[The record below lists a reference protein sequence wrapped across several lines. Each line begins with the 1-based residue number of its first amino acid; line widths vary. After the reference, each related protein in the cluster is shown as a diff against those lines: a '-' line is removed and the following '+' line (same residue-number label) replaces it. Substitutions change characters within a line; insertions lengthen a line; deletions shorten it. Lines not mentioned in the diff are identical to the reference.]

1 MKAFFAKAKTTSIVT
16 PSYLWKTHIGLWA
29 TFMKSDYNFSLPS
42 SNSELEMIKSL
53 TGKIL
58 KQIMSFLS
66 DNY

>member
-1 MKAFFAKAKTTSIVT
+1 
-16 PSYLWKTHIGLWA
+16 
-29 TFMKSDYNFSLPS
+29 MKSDHSFCPSS

-66 DNY
+66 DNYWISLFLETH